1 MTGDGSPVLKK
12 APGAKGGVLEKA
24 GKGGELVVKSGAGSV
39 KAAEAAGEGSEDL
52 RASLEEARARAEA
65 AESKIK
71 AMQEL
76 AEVKSPRA
84 RSLSGRSRS
93 RSKRSW
99 DGRSRR
105 PAAGRRS
112 RDRRSRSRDRRSR
125 SKGRRSRSKDRRSRD
140 RSPRGRRSRD
150 RSPRGRRSRDRSSK
164 DRRSRSRELN
174 RRLERMEQKVEKSS
188 IKWNKMANEKQNE
201 WNQDLK
207 SVLID
212 DMGVQLERLH
222 GNELPDSLITVLNRG
237 KKIFEER
244 SIDLRRSD
252 KYSWRVVELFK
263 RDPLCET
270 ETDEKRL
277 RRAVKDEED
286 ERKSMAGQR
295 GKGVSRAYR
304 GAGGRGA
311 FGGGRG
317 GGYGGGFG
325 GGLYGGRGYGGGAFG
340 GGHGAG
346 GYGGGGYGA
355 GSGGY
360 SDASR
365 YSCEY
370 LDQTVSVPLSPGPV
384 TPVGSSATCAGTAR
398 GGARP
403 GAGGEGARLP
413 RSTELCSEPS
423 EAFNITEIVH
433 AESAENKL
441 DRLEGV
447 ISLGEEGV
455 KDHIVMFEDDVDVDM
470 KVTKTLKE
478 HYAFWEETNA
488 SEFAKSVIRNGYI
501 PSLSSLP
508 QKYEEPNNRSYV
520 ENKVWANEAVG
531 KLLKTG
537 VIEKVVKSELVCVNP
552 LSVAFN
558 AKGKPRLCI
567 DLSRCY
573 NLHSKAVK
581 FRIESTQEVLKV
593 IRKGDWMAS
602 FDLKSAYLQVP
613 VNENYVQF
621 LGFAV
626 ERERGVKEYFRYI
639 MMPFGLNDAARVLTK
654 LMRSP
659 LERWRAMGIKCFIH
673 LDDGFIFCGS
683 KEETLEAS
691 RVVRQ
696 DLINYGLLISESK
709 CSWGARRS
717 LEWTGFIFDT
727 VSFQLW
733 VPEAKLVRAQA
744 KVEGLLVARSDLVS
758 VRDLASLAGLL
769 VSFGPAMGEVVRFNT
784 RAMMIR
790 IAEVTEVQGWSA
802 KIELGYRVVEE
813 LLFWR
818 QNIVVVN
825 GHIMRKE
832 DKVISTETR
841 EMFSDASEFLLGG
854 AQFSGDTEVLGTRYQ
869 ACLLGSEV
877 GMSST
882 YRELRAVE
890 EGLKLRG
897 SEFRGHLVRWGCD
910 NWAAANIIRLGSM
923 KPDCHEVAKRISQ
936 LAKQFE
942 VQLEAFWLRRNSV
955 QIQICDEI
963 SKDFDTSDYKLSSVD
978 FDQLRADF
986 GPFSVDFFASSFSRQ
1001 FSPFY
1006 ARLACSEAEGA
1017 DAFSVSWSKP
1027 QFGFFH
1033 PPVGLVVKVLR
1044 YAEMCRASGLLV
1056 VPDWQGSV
1064 FMVVLRELM
1073 ARRKVWLARRF
1084 RPVLQSPPWLKSK
1097 TFSGVPK
1104 FDFLAIMM
1112 DF

>member
-12 APGAKGGVLEKA
+12 GPGPKGGVPEKA
-24 GKGGELVVKSGAGSV
+24 GKVVELVAKSGGGSV
-39 KAAEAAGEGSEDL
+39 KAAEAVSGGSEDL

-71 AMQEL
+71 AMQES
-76 AEVKSPRA
+76 AVVKSPRA
-84 RSLSGRSRS
+84 GSPSGRSRS

-99 DGRSRR
+99 DGRGRR
-105 PAAGRRS
+105 PRSGRRS
-112 RDRRSRSRDRRSR
+112 RDRRSRSKDRRSRSRDRRSR
-125 SKGRRSRSKDRRSRD
+125 DRSRRSRSKDKRSRSKDKRSKSRDRRRSRDRSSKDRRSRD
-140 RSPRGRRSRD
+140 RSPRGRW
-150 RSPRGRRSRDRSSK
+150 SRDRSSK

-174 RRLERMEQKVEKSS
+174 RRLDRMEQKVEKSS
-188 IKWNKMANEKQNE
+188 IEWNKMANEKQNE

-212 DMGVQLERLH
+212 DMKVQLERLY
-222 GNELPDSLITVLNRG
+222 GDEMPDSLTTVLNRG
-237 KKIFEER
+237 KEMFEER
-244 SIDLRRSD
+244 TIDLRRSD

-263 RDPLCET
+263 RD
-270 ETDEKRL
+270 
-277 RRAVKDEED
+277 
-286 ERKSMAGQR
+286 
-295 GKGVSRAYR
+295 
-304 GAGGRGA
+304 GA
-311 FGGGRG
+311 
-317 GGYGGGFG
+317 GGYGG
-325 GGLYGGRGYGGGAFG
+325 
-340 GGHGAG
+340 G

-370 LDQTVSVPLSPGPV
+370 LAQTVSVPLPPGPV
-384 TPVGSSATCAGTAR
+384 TPVESSVTCAGSAR
-398 GGARP
+398 GGAQP
-403 GAGGEGARLP
+403 GAGEGARLA

-447 ISLGEEGV
+447 ISLCEEGV

-470 KVTKTLKE
+470 KVTKTLRE

-520 ENKVWANEAVG
+520 ENKVWANEAVS
-531 KLLKTG
+531 KLLKSG
-537 VIEKVVKSELVCVNP
+537 VIEKVSKSQLVCVNP

-593 IRKGDWMAS
+593 IMKGDWMAS

-613 VNENYVQF
+613 VNKNYVQF

-626 ERERGVKEYFRYI
+626 EREKGVKEYFRYV

-659 LERWRAMGIKCFIH
+659 LERWRAMGIKCYIH

-691 RVVRQ
+691 RIVRQ

-733 VPEAKLVRAQA
+733 VPEAKLARAQA
-744 KVEGLLVARSDLVS
+744 KVEGLLVAKSDLVC

-769 VSFGPAMGEVVRFNT
+769 ISFGLAMGEVVRFNT

-790 IAEVTEVQGWSA
+790 IAEVTEAQGWSA
-802 KIELGYRVVEE
+802 KIELGYRVIEE
-813 LLFWR
+813 LIFWK
-818 QNIVVVN
+818 QNIVLVN
-825 GHIMRKE
+825 GHVMRKE
-832 DKVISTETR
+832 DRVITAETR

-854 AQFSGDTEVLGTRYQ
+854 AQFCGDTEVLGTRYQ
-869 ACLLGSEV
+869 ACLLDSEV

-890 EGLKLRG
+890 EGLKVRG

-910 NWAAANIIRLGSM
+910 NWAAATITRLGSM
-923 KPDCHEVAKRISQ
+923 KPDCHEVAKRVSQ
-936 LAKQFE
+936 LAKSLD
-942 VQLEAFWLRRNSV
+942 VLLE
-955 QIQICDEI
+955 
-963 SKDFDTSDYKLSSVD
+963 
-978 FDQLRADF
+978 
-986 GPFSVDFFASSFSRQ
+986 PF
-1001 FSPFY
+1001 
-1006 ARLACSEAEGA
+1006 
-1017 DAFSVSWSKP
+1017 
-1027 QFGFFH
+1027 
-1033 PPVGLVVKVLR
+1033 
-1044 YAEMCRASGLLV
+1044 
-1056 VPDWQGSV
+1056 
-1064 FMVVLRELM
+1064 
-1073 ARRKVWLARRF
+1073 
-1084 RPVLQSPPWLKSK
+1084 
-1097 TFSGVPK
+1097 
-1104 FDFLAIMM
+1104 
-1112 DF
+1112 

>member
-12 APGAKGGVLEKA
+12 GPGPKGGVPEKA
-24 GKGGELVVKSGAGSV
+24 GKVVELVAKSGGGSV
-39 KAAEAAGEGSEDL
+39 NAAEAASGGSEDL

-71 AMQEL
+71 AMQES
-76 AEVKSPRA
+76 AVVKSPRA
-84 RSLSGRSRS
+84 GSPSGRSRS

-99 DGRSRR
+99 DGRGRR
-105 PAAGRRS
+105 PRSGRRS
-112 RDRRSRSRDRRSR
+112 RDRRSRSKDWRSRSRDRRSR
-125 SKGRRSRSKDRRSRD
+125 DRSRRSRSKDKRSRSKDKRSKSRDRRRSRDRSSKDRRSRD
-140 RSPRGRRSRD
+140 RSPRGRW
-150 RSPRGRRSRDRSSK
+150 SRDRSSK

-174 RRLERMEQKVEKSS
+174 RRLDRMEQKVEKSS

-201 WNQDLK
+201 WNQELK

-212 DMGVQLERLH
+212 DMKVQLERLY
-222 GNELPDSLITVLNRG
+222 GDEMPDSLTTVLNRG
-237 KKIFEER
+237 KEMFEER
-244 SIDLRRSD
+244 TIDLRRSD

-286 ERKSMAGQR
+286 EKKSKVGQR
-295 GKGVSRAYR
+295 GKGVARAYR

-311 FGGGRG
+311 FSGGRG
-317 GGYGGGFG
+317 GGYGGSFG
-325 GGLYGGRGYGGGAFG
+325 GGPYGGRGYGGGAFG

-346 GYGGGGYGA
+346 GYGGGGYGGGGYGA

-370 LDQTVSVPLSPGPV
+370 LGQTVSVPLPPGPV

-398 GGARP
+398 GGAQP
-403 GAGGEGARLP
+403 GAGEGARLA

-447 ISLGEEGV
+447 ISLCEEGV

-520 ENKVWANEAVG
+520 ENKVWANEAVS
-531 KLLKTG
+531 KLLKSG
-537 VIEKVVKSELVCVNP
+537 VIEKVSKSQLVCVNP

-593 IRKGDWMAS
+593 IMKGDWMAS

-613 VNENYVQF
+613 VNKNYVQF

-626 ERERGVKEYFRYI
+626 EREKGVKEYFRYV

-659 LERWRAMGIKCFIH
+659 LERWRAMGIKCYIH

-691 RVVRQ
+691 RIVRQ
-696 DLINYGLLISESK
+696 DLIN
-709 CSWGARRS
+709 
-717 LEWTGFIFDT
+717 
-727 VSFQLW
+727 
-733 VPEAKLVRAQA
+733 
-744 KVEGLLVARSDLVS
+744 
-758 VRDLASLAGLL
+758 
-769 VSFGPAMGEVVRFNT
+769 
-784 RAMMIR
+784 
-790 IAEVTEVQGWSA
+790 
-802 KIELGYRVVEE
+802 
-813 LLFWR
+813 
-818 QNIVVVN
+818 
-825 GHIMRKE
+825 
-832 DKVISTETR
+832 
-841 EMFSDASEFLLGG
+841 
-854 AQFSGDTEVLGTRYQ
+854 
-869 ACLLGSEV
+869 
-877 GMSST
+877 
-882 YRELRAVE
+882 
-890 EGLKLRG
+890 
-897 SEFRGHLVRWGCD
+897 
-910 NWAAANIIRLGSM
+910 
-923 KPDCHEVAKRISQ
+923 
-936 LAKQFE
+936 
-942 VQLEAFWLRRNSV
+942 
-955 QIQICDEI
+955 
-963 SKDFDTSDYKLSSVD
+963 
-978 FDQLRADF
+978 
-986 GPFSVDFFASSFSRQ
+986 
-1001 FSPFY
+1001 
-1006 ARLACSEAEGA
+1006 
-1017 DAFSVSWSKP
+1017 
-1027 QFGFFH
+1027 
-1033 PPVGLVVKVLR
+1033 
-1044 YAEMCRASGLLV
+1044 
-1056 VPDWQGSV
+1056 
-1064 FMVVLRELM
+1064 
-1073 ARRKVWLARRF
+1073 
-1084 RPVLQSPPWLKSK
+1084 
-1097 TFSGVPK
+1097 
-1104 FDFLAIMM
+1104 
-1112 DF
+1112 